1 MSEASPAEVLG
12 QSLELPCGEVLPNR
26 LAKAAMTEG
35 LADHRG
41 RPGERLGRL
50 YRAWSEGGAGL
61 LITGNVQIDWQHL
74 ERPGNV
80 VIDRPAD
87 DELRKSLQD
96 WAEAAR
102 STGNGLWM
110 QISHAGRQT
119 QSTINPRPKAP
130 SAIPLALPGKLFG
143 IPVPLTESEIEDLIE
158 RFAGAALIAAETG
171 FTGAQIHAA
180 HGYLISEFLSPLA
193 NQRDDRWGGSLENRA
208 RLLLEVVRRARQR
221 LPSTFALAV
230 KLNSA
235 DFQKGGFAPEESL
248 QVASWLQ
255 EAGIDALE
263 ISGGSYE
270 SPKMMN
276 MPGLD
281 EPDAGNGHVA
291 ASTAAR
297 EAYFLQFAAE
307 MRREVKIPLMVTGGF
322 RSAAA
327 MAQAIAEDGI
337 GLIGLARPMCVDPAA
352 PKKLLDGQPEL
363 ERFEDRLRVG
373 PGWFGPQSPFAML
386 KAINGFGV
394 MSWYYQQLRRLG
406 DGQPPD
412 PKLRV
417 FPSFVREQWTQRTQQ
432 KASQRELAHKAPTA
446 ETLVGTT
453 QDAQAG

>member
-41 RPGERLGRL
+41 QPGERLQRL

-80 VIDRPAD
+80 VVDRPAD
-87 DELRKSLQD
+87 EEQRKSLQD

-102 STGNGLWM
+102 SAGNGLWM

-119 QSTINPRPKAP
+119 QRTINPQPKAP

-143 IPVPLTESEIEDLIE
+143 VPVPLTEDEIEDLIE

-193 NQRDDRWGGSLENRA
+193 NTRDDRWGGSLENRA
-208 RLLLEVVRRARQR
+208 RFLLEVVRRARAR
-221 LPSTFALAV
+221 LPDNFALAV

-248 QVASWLQ
+248 QVAAWLQ

-276 MPGLD
+276 MAGLD
-281 EPDAGNGHVA
+281 ESDEGAGRVQS
-291 ASTAAR
+291 STAAR
-297 EAYFLQFAAE
+297 EAYFIQFAAE
-307 MRREVKIPLMVTGGF
+307 MQREVRIPLMVTGGF
-322 RSAAA
+322 RSAEG
-327 MAQAIAEDGI
+327 MSQAIAEDGI
-337 GLIGLARPMCVDPAA
+337 GLIGLARPLCVDPAA
-352 PKKLLDGQPEL
+352 PQKLLEGQSAL
-363 ERFEDRLRVG
+363 DRWEDRLRVG

-406 DGQPPD
+406 DGLPPD
-412 PKLRV
+412 PSLGV
-417 FPSFVREQWTQRTQQ
+417 FSSFVREQWTQYSQK
-432 KASQRELAHKAPTA
+432 KASQSEAEQPAA
-446 ETLVGTT
+446 EETLTT
-453 QDAQAG
+453 SATHKG